1 MTSEHKKIWEDACK
15 KEEKARGYVPAEL
28 LMLPMLLGLAEEGV
42 IDIAADDENTIIASK
57 GILNKKESK

>member
-1 MTSEHKKIWEDACK
+1 MTSEEKRIWKDACK